1 MLERESILLV
11 RLDGVG
17 DAALCIPALEGMRRV
32 FPDASFGAICSNKN
46 ATLFSDRVTRVH
58 IYNDDEPVVAL
69 RAELTAQHYTRALI
83 ATEEVAGYQ
92 LGRLSGAPRRAGF
105 WHRFEKPFKSL
116 WQRSQLSTP
125 VYRPAAWTGS
135 PEHEVATLYR
145 LAGALGA
152 IEPVPAD
159 PQDLRK
165 WMRVERSD
173 PDRAADGALAF
184 QITPKLL
191 TGGWGPTSLARLVSA
206 SMTASGCDKGVLFAS
221 AQDDGLACSVM
232 ERMAPSGA
240 RIRVL
245 ASLSLP
251 RWIGALDSAV
261 ALVTPDT
268 GAAHVA
274 GMLGAGVIDL
284 FDEADFDRLSQ
295 QWHPW
300 AGTSRC
306 LVKPAWRSELEERL
320 GRQIGEAVRTVI
332 KK

>member
-1 MLERESILLV
+1 MLAREAILLV

-17 DAALCIPALEGMRRV
+17 DAALCIPALEGMRRA

-46 ATLFSDRVTRVH
+46 ATLFSDRVAHVH
-58 IYNDDEPVVAL
+58 VYDDDEPVATL
-69 RAELTAQHYTRALI
+69 RGELTAQHYTRALI

-92 LGRLSGAPRRAGF
+92 LGRLCGASRRAGF

-116 WQRSQLSTP
+116 WQRGQLSAA
-125 VYRPAAWTGS
+125 VYRPAAWTAS

-145 LAGALGA
+145 LAEALGA
-152 IEPVPAD
+152 RVPVPAN
-159 PQDLRK
+159 PQDLRR
-165 WMRVERSD
+165 WLRVERSD
-173 PDRAADGALAF
+173 LARAADGALAF

-191 TGGWGPTSLARLVSA
+191 TGGWGPTSLAQLVSA
-206 SMTASGCDKGVLFAS
+206 STTASGYDKVVLFAS
-221 AQDDGLACSVM
+221 AQDEGLACSVM
-232 ERMAPSGA
+232 EHMPPSRA
-240 RIRVL
+240 RVSVL
-245 ASLSLP
+245 GSLSLP
-251 RWIGALDSAV
+251 RWLGALDSAV

-284 FDEADFDRLSQ
+284 FDEPDFDRLSQ

-306 LVKPAWRSELEERL
+306 LVKPAWRPELEEQF
-320 GRQIGEAVRTVI
+320 GRQIGETVRTVI
-332 KK
+332 TK